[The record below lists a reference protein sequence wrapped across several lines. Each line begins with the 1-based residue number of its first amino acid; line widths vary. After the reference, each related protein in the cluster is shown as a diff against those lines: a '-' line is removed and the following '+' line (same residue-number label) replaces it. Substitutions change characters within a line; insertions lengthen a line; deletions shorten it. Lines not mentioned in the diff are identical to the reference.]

1 MVDAT
6 RLIGLSLGADLCW
19 PIYYE
24 DILAALDPV
33 VRIGGETMRFDVERV
48 TIEPFDLAQPVRYDV
63 LLDRLT
69 PWYHTSREWIKKAI
83 VQNDLYVLNNTF
95 TLQSMEKHTSYAAM
109 LRLGLPVPRTFLLPP
124 KEYAPQPDLHMTLS
138 SYARMFDLGEV
149 GDAVGYPAY
158 LKPYDGG
165 AWRGVSR
172 VENHHDLQR
181 AYDESGSEIMH
192 LQEAI
197 EPFDLFVRTLAVG
210 PQVNVMR
217 YDPAAP
223 IHDRYKVEF
232 DFVTAQEE
240 SLLADMTLTINTFF
254 GWDFNSC
261 EALRRDGVF
270 HPIDFAN
277 ANPDSQVTSLHY
289 HIPWLVKAKIRW
301 SLYVAATRRRMR
313 HHPDW
318 TPFFLVADTD
328 MPYREKLTAY
338 AEIAHERYETERF
351 WDFCAKNLQHL
362 DEVAWEYFGTMR
374 AKEAVRRK
382 VAVVFPEH
390 ELEEFTEHFWGLI
403 QFWRHTERDRLD
415 GPAGS

>member
-19 PIYYE
+19 PVYYE

-33 VRIGGETMRFDVERV
+33 VRIGGETVRFDVERV

-109 LRLGLPVPRTFLLPP
+109 LRLGLPVPKTYLLPP
-124 KEYAPQPDLHMTLS
+124 KEYASQPDLHMTLG
-138 SYARMFDLGEV
+138 SYARMFDLSEV

-172 VENHHDLQR
+172 VEDHHELQR
-181 AYDESGSEIMH
+181 AYDGSGSEIMH

-210 PQVNVMR
+210 PQVNVMK
-217 YDPAAP
+217 YDPSAP

-232 DFVTAQEE
+232 GFVTAAEE
-240 SLLADMTLTINTFF
+240 SLLADMALTINTFF

-328 MPYREKLTAY
+328 MTYREKLTAY
-338 AEIAHERYETERF
+338 AEIAHDRYETERF
-351 WDFCAKNLQHL
+351 WDFCDKNLEHL

-382 VAVVFPEH
+382 VAVMFPEH
-390 ELEEFTEHFWGLI
+390 EVERFTEHFWGLI

-415 GPAGS
+415 GPTEP